1 MKELTV
7 KDTLILG
14 SDNASNFKCA
24 ENFYDM
30 QEESNS
36 SSINIIHVY
45 RAVGRGKSEVD
56 SCGGQLKN
64 LPRKH
69 IAKGNTLR

>member
-24 ENFYDM
+24 EHFYDI
-30 QEESNS
+30 QEELNS
-36 SSINIIHVY
+36 SSMNNIRVY
-45 RAVGRGKSEVD
+45 GEAGPRKSEVD
-56 SCGGQLKN
+56 SCGGHLKN
-64 LPRKH
+64 HL
-69 IAKGNTLR
+69 GNT